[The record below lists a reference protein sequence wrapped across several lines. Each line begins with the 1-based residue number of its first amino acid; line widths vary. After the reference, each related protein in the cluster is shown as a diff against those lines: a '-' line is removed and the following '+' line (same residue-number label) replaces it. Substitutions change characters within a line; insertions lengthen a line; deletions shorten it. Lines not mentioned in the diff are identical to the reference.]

1 MHHVVPPAMLS
12 QIDTEPSREPRTT
25 AGTASSPTTSHSDL
39 QWTVHPAA
47 SDRLRALLLVGVF
60 AIASTL
66 AFEYSGS
73 ASLGILAFFLL
84 ALSLRSWFLPRH
96 YSLDATG
103 AHESGPLCADRHLPW
118 ADVRNVVPSRFG
130 IYLSTLHTRS
140 RFVRDNGLFL
150 RTTGIATPR
159 TARSQDEKIDR
170 KSVQSYVDEATAK
183 P

>member
-12 QIDTEPSREPRTT
+12 QIDPEPSREPCTT
-25 AGTASSPTTSHSDL
+25 TSTASSPTASHGHL
-39 QWTVHPAA
+39 RWTVHPAA
-47 SDRLRALLLVGVF
+47 SDPLRAVLLVGVL

-84 ALSLRSWFLPRH
+84 SLSLRSWFLPRH

-103 AHESGPLCADRHLPW
+103 AHESGPLCANRHLPW
-118 ADVRNVVPSRFG
+118 TDVRNVAPSRFG

-140 RFVRDNGLFL
+140 RFVRDAGLFL
-150 RTTGIATPR
+150 RTVGIAN
-159 TARSQDEKIDR
+159 ARSFEVHDEKIDR
-170 KSVQSYVDEATAK
+170 KSVQSYVDRATAK
-183 P
+183 T